1 MANKKRVTVMHL
13 LTSTPEP
20 SLTATQFKNACAE
33 SLEAVVKAGRPLT
46 VTKHD
51 KPYVQVVPARAHP
64 VDPIGFMEGTV
75 VAAGDLVTADP
86 DAWAASDHDPLAH
99 S

>member
-1 MANKKRVTVMHL
+1 
-13 LTSTPEP
+13 
-20 SLTATQFKNACAE
+20 
-33 SLEAVVKAGRPLT
+33 
-46 VTKHD
+46 
-51 KPYVQVVPARAHP
+51 VPARARP

-99 S
+99 P